1 MVWSLDLDD
10 FTGKFCNNGKYP
22 LLNVINEHFQ
32 SFEKGTPTGQFITR
46 TGAEQHA
53 GMSVNKIVTVTDV
66 KSGTDMGSKQMA
78 GMKLGAIDAQ
88 QSFSTGSQQIHGKTV
103 GVFGTQGS
111 VQLDG
116 SGLPIQV
123 IDGGRQ
129 YLGGGI
135 RSIDVNSQDSQVAGG
150 VGRTIG
156 RQTGVDVGSQLND
169 AQGFGSIGRT
179 GIQTVQDGLAM
190 TSFQS
195 GGQQSGQGFSSNSFK
210 PMDSIAK
217 SGIDST
223 QYIDQGVQSSIQ
235 PMHGETSISMGS
247 TKAGTLKLVGQGDT
261 VGSMKGVGMDGIDV
275 VGKGFRAAGTQTH
288 TANVRIDSAQVA
300 GKGVQIESTQPIGE
314 SFIPIGSER
323 GNEIYD
329 AQKAQ
334 SSALKSGPQV
344 AEGRS
349 VSSKTG
355 FIVGGVKRGSQSFKM
370 GDTRTGFK
378 TNDQTFNEQPM
389 SLMHSK
395 TGIITNTAQ
404 MVNKD
409 STSPG
414 QQAVADDYA
423 FITSK
428 HANRMQVGLTV
439 DQGVPKG
446 PMARVDL
453 EGKQFFGD
461 SARPLV
467 GVVQKDIPADGKSF
481 KTIDS
486 IPGTKKYDPYMATG
500 GFQTE
505 GQHIVGSG
513 VSGSMTVG
521 KKGIQSGDMG
531 IAGESFKSMPTRVS
545 ISKDQTQMVGMGTTQ
560 LEAKTDGQH
569 VDKGT
574 FRATDSKFTK
584 FSLVKD
590 SMKSSQGGTFDGQQI
605 DGTLLSEVGSI
616 DSPHIPAKETV
627 KFSSPRMEGETFKT
641 VVAKTGVRL
650 DRPWVV
656 SEAIA
661 IDAKSKDRQ
670 VQANAFKVVGTPSN
684 QGMDSF
690 QEDGNVLRM
699 AGITNRVGMADEKYT
714 SGQTITGQATGGV
727 VASKYQMAG
736 TESGVGIDRRQKI
749 IESFEKPS
757 VIGSVSQKMTDN
769 THGPEIIMG
778 ADIQWNAQPDLRMES
793 KQIGLTEFKP
803 INPQTDSSPGDK
815 QIYDKVSKVASNQ
828 ANIRIDSPQMTGV
841 ISKSFENMNIVKDA
855 PREGGQMFKTI
866 DGDPNVGMSSQ
877 AMGDNAFGIITSPS
891 QESLGT
897 QKSARI
903 DTQTYKGPDG
913 LQVTNRDVGYK
924 QTDGGFDRYQKSET
938 KIPKSMTKTDG
949 SSENKQVGSKMF
961 GSSQTDVKIANQNLM
976 QGLTMTTGDGS
987 LRSDTNTKGHV
998 SFKQIPVE
1006 GFQPA
1011 DSKDRTRIN
1020 NQQTDSR
1027 FFGYTDTQLGSVPNE
1042 QPYDESKMQ
1051 TSGASTR
1058 NRVGKEQSIGSV
1070 SGMVDYAAGDPQMGV
1085 NLVDITHR
1093 KTDRYAEPQ
1102 NIMNDAI
1109 RTAHFMGIG
1118 KFETSVESKIK
1129 GQQYVK
1135 QSIGTHEISTGVRRL
1150 GANVDPKALGTFKVL
1165 TGQGKDGQWK
1175 DGKLFDMRTD
1185 KQKSDYSQTMPH
1197 DTPLAGMP
1205 AASSEDKIFGISD
1218 TFKQVGKAT
1227 SVDKSRGV
1235 MMGNKKISDTY
1246 QPGQRPQ
1253 KGDTQFITFSQAKS
1267 TEIDHVAGR
1276 PIESKDKV
1284 SHSLFSWSG
1293 KADMDV
1299 VQQPNEGKFLFQEFP
1314 AAKRGFGASVS
1325 GSFKDIPVLPKIK
1338 QGIYVQKDKNTII
1351 SGHTTPI
1358 VSDRIMTKQDKEL
1371 KIYSDFSDVSFRR
1384 GEKLT
1389 QNVPKTDYSAKKD
1402 LRDIPFKNAGL
1413 TGPQQEYT
1421 AGDQGLEGSMNDKT
1435 ASSAKTFSG
1444 ANISKVGKMHQ
1455 AIDQDTAYT
1464 GNLGRNIYKES
1475 ISGAPGYGIDIHADR
1490 ERGAS
1495 GLSITKTE
1503 ITGSQG
1509 EGILDLT
1516 SRQSFKKIGGVSSN
1530 VKFEGKDKA
1539 LKMQGNDGA
1548 VMFSHQQFKSIGDAA
1563 SSKMQTQPVKIAD
1576 KPGNEL
1582 YQGQFI
1588 SNTNY
1593 ENIPKVQNENIK
1605 SSITKDK
1612 ASGHASKLFLPS
1624 GQTGDQ
1630 MDGKQSFYSGI
1641 YTGGRVS
1648 SSPGV
1653 DASTNTDGL
1662 GSVSSIRLAKVD
1674 MKETQEKDRTPL
1686 PFKTVV
1692 DHSASI
1698 TINQQGIGTSDSE
1711 TEPHI
1716 TKRQGKIMPDHVYK
1730 EGIVQTGDK
1739 PDRNSRMWDSVY
1751 KDVRTSD
1758 VPSYDSGFPVDGGG
1772 SVSDVQRTKV
1782 ERKTMQD
1789 ASSANMPSS
1798 QPFKKVSGASSAS
1811 GILLKQKYQ
1820 DTKVR
1825 IGPEPY
1831 TTMNQGISHSVA
1843 KVASKKIISEKA
1855 STNLQTGKFKMYPR
1869 GEDQHIPF
1877 KKIKEVAGLSAE
1889 SVLPATSIIG
1899 VTRVGWQSKNLK
1911 INSGQPIQ
1919 VHTNKAIEGMHSE
1932 LNSNL
1937 KPQHRTVESAKHRKT
1952 AKMDMPSDPIS
1963 WILQQSRY
1971 ASPIFSWS
1979 GTAPAV
1985 NVASEGNVLSTD
1997 LSSEHSN
2004 KQNRWHEKDFKIVHQ
2019 SGQIDQPIVSGS
2031 DKSIQREEAMFNLG
2045 RSSRG
2050 FTEMDSGKK
2059 HSGSQ
2064 TDSTFIKSGRF
2075 HQGEEEKKQYQTSK
2089 VITPR
2094 KGSGASSS
2102 EVQRDIVGFRKLQIN
2117 KNTDRGSGAAIL
2129 PGRKQS
2135 EDRREER
2142 RGRVATTG
2150 NKQFMQISSDS
2161 LAEVGNARR
2170 GTISRQGIVNDSAAG
2185 EASFK
2190 TISQQVGN
2198 MQTGAGIAGMSR
2210 TGPRDGGNVVE
2221 SHVANSGSE
2230 RQDDGRTFITDQRNF
2245 AANERAH
2252 ATLPTGAS
2260 GQHTRIVKTS
2270 FSAGIPSTQQRFNI
2284 GTASVPSD
2292 GNQELASHLQPSGS
2306 NSLNAGTKHQYQVE
2320 TFKVVGTQ
2328 PLAAYMESLSGDGQD
2343 GGLKRLS
2350 SSGQSQMQNAG
2361 SLNLKSKSGQ
2371 QWGSQSSNLQRRQ
2384 MDTDGDSAGRKTSR
2398 QSTITWGS
2406 PYLDPIVLMRPSQSD
2421 DTSSQISNVP
2431 TGGRMTDESGS
2442 QGIHIVRN
2450 TAGNNNFLDGTGPPN
2465 DRSIL
2470 ASRNQERQAGTG
2482 QTQFISSKSVP
2493 KSVQCQPGSV
2503 LCLSHIKQVVVRD
2516 ESGKNE
2522 LGVWKRPS

>member
-116 SGLPIQV
+116 SGLPIPV

-235 PMHGETSISMGS
+235 PMHGETPISMGS
-247 TKAGTLKLVGQGDT
+247 TKAGTLTLVGQGDT

-323 GNEIYD
+323 GNKIYD

-355 FIVGGVKRGSQSFKM
+355 FIVGGVERGSQSSKM

-389 SLMHSK
+389 SLMHFK

-423 FITSK
+423 FIASK

-486 IPGTKKYDPYMATG
+486 IPGTKTYDPYMATG
-500 GFQTE
+500 GIQTE

-584 FSLVKD
+584 FSIGKD

-641 VVAKTGVRL
+641 VVAEPGVRL

-684 QGMDSF
+684 QGMESF
-690 QEDGNVLRM
+690 QEDGNALRM

-714 SGQTITGQATGGV
+714 SGQTITAQATGGV
-727 VASKYQMAG
+727 VASIYQMAG

-769 THGPEIIMG
+769 THGPEIVMG

-803 INPQTDSSPGDK
+803 INPQTDSSPVDK

-828 ANIRIDSPQMTGV
+828 ADIGIDSPQMTSV
-841 ISKSFENMNIVKDA
+841 ISNTFENMNIVKDA
-855 PREGGQMFKTI
+855 PLEGGQMFKTI
-866 DGDPNVGMSSQ
+866 GGHPDVGMSSQ
-877 AMGDNAFGIITSPS
+877 AMVGDAFGINTSPS
-891 QESLGT
+891 RESIGA

-903 DTQTYKGPDG
+903 DTQAYKGPDG
-913 LQVTNRDVGYK
+913 LQVTNRDVRYK
-924 QTDGGFDRYQKSET
+924 QAGDRFDRYQKTDT
-938 KIPKSMTKTDG
+938 KIPRSMTKTDV
-949 SSENKQVGSKMF
+949 SAEYRQVGSKMF
-961 GSSQTDVKIANQNLM
+961 GSSQTDVKIANQHLM
-976 QGLTMTTGDGS
+976 QGLTKITGDGS
-987 LRSDTNTKGHV
+987 LSGETNTKVHV
-998 SFKQIPVE
+998 PFKQIPVE

-1011 DSKDRTRIN
+1011 DSKAGTRIN
-1020 NQQTDSR
+1020 NQQKDSR
-1027 FFGYTDTQLGSVPNE
+1027 LLGYTDTQLGSVPNE
-1042 QPYDESKMQ
+1042 QPYDASKMH

-1058 NRVGKEQSIGSV
+1058 TRVGKEQSIGSV

-1085 NLVDITHR
+1085 NQVDITYR

-1109 RTAHFMGIG
+1109 RTTHFTGIG

-1129 GQQYVK
+1129 GQQYDK
-1135 QSIGTHEISTGVRRL
+1135 QFIGTQKISTGVRSL
-1150 GANVDPKALGTFKVL
+1150 GANVDPKALGRFKVL
-1165 TGQGKDGQWK
+1165 TGQGKEGQWT
-1175 DGKLFDMRTD
+1175 DSRLVDMGTA

-1197 DTPLAGMP
+1197 DTPLAAIP
-1205 AASSEDKIFGISD
+1205 AAKSEDKIFGISD
-1218 TFKQVGKAT
+1218 TFKRVGKAT
-1227 SVDKSRGV
+1227 SVDKRHGG

-1267 TEIDHVAGR
+1267 TGIDHVAGR

-1293 KADMDV
+1293 KADVDA
-1299 VQQPNEGKFLFQEFP
+1299 VQQPNEGKVLFQEFP
-1314 AAKRGFGASVS
+1314 AAKRGFGATSS
-1325 GSFKDIPVLPKIK
+1325 GSFKDIAVRPKIK

-1358 VSDRIMTKQDKEL
+1358 VSDRIITKQDKEL

-1384 GEKLT
+1384 GEKIT
-1389 QNVPKTDYSAKKD
+1389 QNVPKTDYSAKTD
-1402 LRDIPFKNAGL
+1402 LRDIVFKNVGL
-1413 TGPQQEYT
+1413 TGPQKEYM
-1421 AGDQGLEGSMNDKT
+1421 AGGQGLEGSMNDKT

-1444 ANISKVGKMHQ
+1444 AYISKIDKTHK

-1464 GNLGRNIYKES
+1464 ENLGRNIYKES
-1475 ISGAPGYGIDIHADR
+1475 IPGAPGYGLDIHADR
-1490 ERGAS
+1490 ERSAS

-1503 ITGSQG
+1503 ITGSKG
-1509 EGILDLT
+1509 EGGLDLT

-1539 LKMQGNDGA
+1539 LKMQGKDGA

-1563 SSKMQTQPVKIAD
+1563 SSKMQTPPVKRTD
-1576 KPGNEL
+1576 KSGNEL

-1630 MDGKQSFYSGI
+1630 MVGKQSFYSGI

-1653 DASTNTDGL
+1653 DASSNTDGL

-1674 MKETQEKDRTPL
+1674 MKETREKNRMPL

-1716 TKRQGKIMPDHVYK
+1716 TKRQGQIMRDHVYK
-1730 EGIVQTGDK
+1730 KGTVQTGDK
-1739 PDRNSRMWDSVY
+1739 PDRNSRMWGSVY

-1758 VPSYDSGFPVDGGG
+1758 VPSYDSGFHVDGGG
-1772 SVSDVQRTKV
+1772 SVSDIQRTEV
-1782 ERKTMQD
+1782 ERKIMQD
-1789 ASSANMPSS
+1789 ASGANMPSS

-1811 GILLKQKYQ
+1811 GILLKQKDQ
-1820 DTKVR
+1820 DTKVS

-1831 TTMNQGISHSVA
+1831 TTMNQGISQSVA
-1843 KVASKKIISEKA
+1843 KVASGKFISEAA
-1855 STNLQTGKFKMYPR
+1855 STNLQTGKVEMYPR

-1877 KKIKEVAGLSAE
+1877 KKIEVAGLSAGN
-1889 SVLPATSIIG
+1889 VLPATSSIG

-1911 INSGQPIQ
+1911 INSGQPVQ
-1919 VHTNKAIEGMHSE
+1919 VQRNKAIDGMHSD
-1932 LNSNL
+1932 LNTNL
-1937 KPQHRTVESAKHRKT
+1937 KPQHRTVEPAKHRKT
-1952 AKMDMPSDPIS
+1952 TKMDMPSDPIS

-2031 DKSIQREEAMFNLG
+2031 DRSIQRDEAMFNLG
-2045 RSSRG
+2045 GSIRG

-2075 HQGEEEKKQYQTSK
+2075 QQGEEEKKQYQASK

-2094 KGSGASSS
+2094 KGLGASSG

-2117 KNTDRGSGAAIL
+2117 TNTDRGSDAAIL
-2129 PGRKQS
+2129 LGRKQS
-2135 EDRREER
+2135 EDGREER
-2142 RGRVATTG
+2142 RGNVAITG

-2161 LAEVGNARR
+2161 LAEVGNARK
-2170 GTISRQGIVNDSAAG
+2170 GTISRQGIVNNSAAG
-2185 EASFK
+2185 KTSFK
-2190 TISQQVGN
+2190 QITQQVSSL
-2198 MQTGAGIAGMSR
+2198 QTDAVINRMSR
-2210 TGPRDGGNVVE
+2210 TEPRDGSRDVK

-2230 RQDDGRTFITDQRNF
+2230 RLDDGRTFVTDQRNF
-2245 AANERAH
+2245 VSNERAH
-2252 ATLPTGAS
+2252 ATLPTGMS
-2260 GQHTRIVKTS
+2260 GQDIGIVKTS

-2284 GTASVPSD
+2284 GTASVQSD
-2292 GNQELASHLQPSGS
+2292 GNQELVSHLQPGGS
-2306 NSLNAGTKHQYQVE
+2306 KSLNTGTKNQYQVE

-2371 QWGSQSSNLQRRQ
+2371 QWGSQSPNLQRRQ

-2421 DTSSQISNVP
+2421 DTNSQVSNVQ
-2431 TGGRMTDESGS
+2431 TGGRTTDESGS

-2450 TAGNNNFLDGTGPPN
+2450 TAVNNNFLDGTGPPN
-2465 DRSIL
+2465 DHSIL
-2470 ASRNQERQAGTG
+2470 ESKNQGRQAGTG